1 TPPCTEAVIAA
12 GVRRVFVGLSDP
24 FPAIAGR
31 GIEQLRAAGIDVEVG
46 LLADEVRRLNA
57 PFFKLV
63 RTGLPWVHAKWA
75 MTLDGKIASR
85 TGKSQWIS
93 NAASRAVVHQLRGRM
108 DAIVVGIGTA
118 LADNP
123 LLTARPAGPR
133 IATRVV
139 FDSQARL
146 PLDSQLVFTAAAA
159 PLLVVAGPDA
169 PREQVD
175 RLRQKGAE
183 VFECGAGRS
192 SSGSICPDP

>member
-118 LADNP
+118 LADDP

-133 IATRVV
+133 VAARVV
-139 FDSQARL
+139 LDGQARL
-146 PLDSQLVFTAAAA
+146 PVSSQLVATVAEA
-159 PLLVVAGPDA
+159 PVLVVTTSGA
-169 PREQVD
+169 PAERSAALRSQGVD
-175 RLRQKGAE
+175 VL
-183 VFECGAGRS
+183 VL
-192 SSGSICPDP
+192 